1 MSDANL
7 AESLFIKRLQAG
19 DEEAFRLLVQQYHV
33 SMIRLASVI
42 VPDVAIAEDVVQET
56 WLAAFKAIRHFEG
69 RSTIKTWLFS
79 IVMNRA
85 KTHLKRERRHAYR
98 SVINLDA
105 KEHAVSELMT
115 SHVDTQPETIAV
127 THEFQQIIL
136 QTIDLLPPNQ
146 QSIVR
151 LRDLDGF
158 SSIEVSKCLGISDGN
173 QRVLLHRA
181 RKQMRTKL
189 MSY

>member
-56 WLAAFKAIRHFEG
+56 WLAAFKAIRHFEE

-79 IVMNRA
+79 IVVNRA
-85 KTHLKRERRHAYR
+85 KTHLKRERRHTYR
-98 SVINLDA
+98 FVINLDA

-115 SHVDTQPETIAV
+115 SHVDIQPETIAV

-136 QTIDLLPPNQ
+136 QTIDLLQPNQ
-146 QSIVR
+146 QSVVR